1 MTISGN
7 GTSGTSGSTTT
18 TTPSTFNYSESY
30 TTDYV
35 SSTTYKVTVTEGSAG
50 QNEVTTVWVL
60 KNGTALAIAIT
71 GDPENITGS
80 EAQEFIVGVFAGF
93 TLQIQADAS
102 LTYYTNTGFFH
113 STGTSTVAIGPTN
126 VKVTNY
132 IANTLPETVDE
143 CGTTTTLTAFSLSVG
158 TPSGASSPLVTYE
171 HIAGSDVVDG
181 QTDTFS
187 EVIQVTSLTVA

>member
-1 MTISGN
+1 MTIQGN
-7 GTSGTSGSTTT
+7 GSSGS
-18 TTPSTFNYSESY
+18 STSSTGSFNFSESY
-30 TTDYV
+30 TTNYA
-35 SSTTYKVTVTEGSAG
+35 SSTTYKVTVTEGSGA

-71 GDPENITGS
+71 GDPQNITGS

-93 TLQIQADAS
+93 TVQVQADAE

-113 STGTSTVAIGPTN
+113 STGTSTVSIGPTS

-132 IANTLPETVDE
+132 AANTLPETVDE
-143 CGTTTTLTAFSLSVG
+143 CGQTTTLTAFTLSVG

-181 QTDTFS
+181 TTNTFS
-187 EVIQVTSLTVA
+187 EVLQVTSITVV